1 MTIQDEVLVYIDQ
14 HGMKKKCFAS
24 MIDVSPQMLCT
35 KKRMSKDGDYQ
46 TCYIMGYLKLS
57 CELNSWNFGH

>member
-24 MIDVSPQMLCT
+24 MIDVSPQMLSHWLSGRVQF
-35 KKRMSKDGDYQ
+35 KRNTLDKIFS
-46 TCYIMGYLKLS
+46 IIRA
-57 CELNSWNFGH
+57 NN